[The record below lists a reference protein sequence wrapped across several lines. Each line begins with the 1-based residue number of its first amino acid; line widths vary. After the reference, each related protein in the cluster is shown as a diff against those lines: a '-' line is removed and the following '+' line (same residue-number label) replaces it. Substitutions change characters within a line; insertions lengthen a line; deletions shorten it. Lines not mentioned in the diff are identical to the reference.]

1 MSDYYDIKKLCIL
14 SRLEIDD
21 FEINKIS
28 EKIKEII
35 TFFNKL
41 DEFELNDKEEAAEQ
55 DIAAN
60 NYIKLEKKIDDLRD
74 DEPNIK
80 LNVQKKIDVDIDIEE
95 GDTSFNFNFLNK
107 KNGYVIGPRI

>member
-1 MSDYYDIKKLCIL
+1 MSDYYDIKKLCII

-21 FEINKIS
+21 FEIHKTS

-41 DEFELNDKEEAAEQ
+41 DEFELNDKEAAAEQ

-60 NYIKLEKKIDDLRD
+60 NYMKLEMKIDDLRD
-74 DEPNIK
+74 DKPNLI
-80 LNVQKKIDVDIDIEE
+80 LNVQKRIDIDIEE

-107 KNGYVIGPRI
+107 KNGYVIGP

>member
-14 SRLEIDD
+14 SRLEIGDS
-21 FEINKIS
+21 EIKKTS

-41 DEFELNDKEEAAEQ
+41 DEFELNDKEAADEE
-55 DIAAN
+55 DISAN
-60 NYIKLEKKIDDLRD
+60 NYMKSEKQIYDLRD
-74 DEPNIK
+74 DKPNLK
-80 LNVQKKIDVDIDIEE
+80 LNVQKKIDIDSEE

>member
-1 MSDYYDIKKLCIL
+1 MSDYYDIKKLCII

-21 FEINKIS
+21 FEIHKTS

-41 DEFELNDKEEAAEQ
+41 DEFELNDKEATAEQ

-60 NYIKLEKKIDDLRD
+60 NYMKLEMKIDDLRD
-74 DEPNIK
+74 DKPNLI
-80 LNVQKKIDVDIDIEE
+80 LNVQKKIDIDIEE